1 MGLLKA
7 LTLIGCLVPDA
18 ELHVF
23 YGWDIL
29 DTLTH
34 RASVRWQRTRT
45 LKLAEQPGVF
55 LRGRVGQPALYR
67 EWLQTGLMVA
77 PPNFRE
83 TGYIS
88 LMEAQALG
96 EIPIC
101 NPICAA
107 SEQQVAG
114 IAIDGEWERD
124 SLTLRRYAVAA
135 VHVVRHPDGP

>member
-7 LTLIGCLVPDA
+7 LKPIRFLVPDA

-23 YGWDIL
+23 YGWDNL
-29 DTLTH
+29 DKLTH

-77 PPNFRE
+77 PTNFRV
-83 TGYIS
+83 TAYIP
-88 LMEAQALG
+88 L
-96 EIPIC
+96 I
-101 NPICAA
+101 
-107 SEQQVAG
+107 
-114 IAIDGEWERD
+114 D
-124 SLTLRRYAVAA
+124 SLPLLVT
-135 VHVVRHPDGP
+135 P